1 MQLVQGLPQA
11 ISDRPTVLTIGV
23 FDGVHRGHQHLI
35 GSTIQRAKEL
45 GYQSAV
51 LTFDPH
57 PDLVIRP
64 ERDRHYLSTLEQRA
78 EYIEQLGADLLI
90 VMPFSRA
97 VMAQTALEF
106 MTQIC
111 QALPLRELW
120 VGHDFA
126 LGRGRE
132 GNIARLSEI
141 GTELG
146 YTVHPVDALSEQ
158 GEVISSSS
166 IRRALIQ
173 GDVATANRLLARPFT
188 LRGKVIEGDKR
199 GRTIGFPTA
208 NLDISVQHLLP
219 ADGVYVGKAYI
230 GGKEYASATNV
241 GTRPTFDGIERRV
254 EAYLLDFS
262 GNIYGQSVDL
272 EFLEFLRGDIR
283 FESVEALIEQ
293 IAKDVQDTRD
303 WLAKHPS

>member
-35 GSTIQRAKEL
+35 GSAIQRAKEL

-173 GDVATANRLLARPFT
+173 GDIATANRLLARPFT

-230 GGKEYASATNV
+230 
-241 GTRPTFDGIERRV
+241 PTFDGIERRV

-283 FESVEALIEQ
+283 FESVEALIDQ
-293 IAKDVQDTRD
+293 IAQDVQDTRD